1 MPTVDSAMTTSVVTI
16 APFETV
22 AAAARMMSDRGVS
35 GLPMVDPDGRV
46 IGIIT
51 EANLLHRTRVPD
63 QSRLDDEDVERR
75 RQSATVREVMS
86 HDVVGICPDAPPHR
100 GSPANGERRRQ
111 AAGCLWSRFRAEGN
125 RLENRCDSCTRSP

>member
-86 HDVVGICPDAPPHR
+86 HDVVGICPDPPP
-100 GSPANGERRRQ
+100 SRQ
-111 AAGCLWSRFRAEGN
+111 PS
-125 RLENRCDSCTRSP
+125 